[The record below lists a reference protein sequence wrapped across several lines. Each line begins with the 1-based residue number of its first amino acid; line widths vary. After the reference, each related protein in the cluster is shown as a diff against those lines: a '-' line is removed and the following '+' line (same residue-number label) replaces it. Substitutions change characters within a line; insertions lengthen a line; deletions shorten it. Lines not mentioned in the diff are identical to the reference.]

1 MGRIYDATWGR
12 LFAAVY
18 DRGMK
23 GTEEAGLGEMRREL
37 LASATG
43 RALEI
48 GAGTGFNLAHYP
60 DAVTEL
66 TLTEPDPHMARRLR
80 EKLERG
86 EGRGALVEA
95 PAEAL
100 PFEDDS
106 FDTVVGT
113 LVLCTA
119 PDPAAAVRE
128 VRRVLKP
135 GGRFLVLEHVRS
147 RDPRLARW
155 QDRFEKPWRFLG
167 DGCHC
172 NRDTLATLKAAGF
185 ETSGVEHGRVP
196 KAPPIV
202 RPLIRGGAV
211 NGSESRSI
219 SGTQP

>member
-12 LFAAVY
+12 LFAAIY

-23 GTEEAGLGEMRREL
+23 GTEEGGLGEMRQEL
-37 LASATG
+37 LSGASG
-43 RALEI
+43 RVLEI

-60 DAVTEL
+60 AAVTEL
-66 TLTEPDPHMARRLR
+66 TLTEPDPHMARHLR

-86 EGRGALVEA
+86 EGRGTLVEA

-100 PFEDDS
+100 PFENGS
-106 FDTVVGT
+106 FDTAVAT

-119 PDPAAAVRE
+119 PDPAASLRE

-135 GGRFLVLEHVRS
+135 GGRLLFLEHVRS
-147 RDPRLARW
+147 RDPQLARW

-172 NRDTLATLKAAGF
+172 NRDTLATLEASGF
-185 ETSGVEHGRVP
+185 EVDVTHDRLP

-202 RPLIRGGAV
+202 RPLIRGSAAPTG
-211 NGSESRSI
+211 
-219 SGTQP
+219 

>member
-1 MGRIYDATWGR
+1 MGSLYDATWGR
-12 LFAAVY
+12 LFAAAY

-23 GTEEAGLGEMRREL
+23 GTEEGGLGEMRQEL
-37 LASATG
+37 LAGASG
-43 RALEI
+43 RVLEI
-48 GAGTGFNLAHYP
+48 GAGTGFNLSHYP
-60 DAVTEL
+60 GAVTDL
-66 TLTEPDPHMARRLR
+66 TLTEPDPHMARHLR

-86 EGRGALVEA
+86 EGRGTLVEA
-95 PAEAL
+95 AAEAL

-106 FDTVVGT
+106 FDAVVGT

-119 PDPAAAVRE
+119 PDPEASVRE

-135 GGRFLVLEHVRS
+135 GGRFLFLEHVRS

-172 NRDTLATLKAAGF
+172 NRDTLATLEGAGF
-185 ETSGVEHGRVP
+185 DAEATHDRLP

-202 RPLIRGGAV
+202 RPLIRGSATPAG
-211 NGSESRSI
+211 
-219 SGTQP
+219 